1 MRSTSKLG
9 FRRAVNVKKGRG
21 ECFRQ
26 RRSSMWRVSEA
37 ERVWVVGGLSRHSFT
52 ARMECVSWAVA
63 TGRLEGSAGAVP
75 CWVL

>member
-1 MRSTSKLG
+1 
-9 FRRAVNVKKGRG
+9 
-21 ECFRQ
+21 
-26 RRSSMWRVSEA
+26 MWRVSEA